1 MALAGWLGWAGLAS
15 TDLAGLLVLFSV
27 GSWRVSGPPLDRL
40 PSILGAFWAP
50 PGGPGVS
57 SGEQNRQFRRKS
69 RARVSFVSRL
79 LRRSCKFGENVKIV
93 VLLKREHHFQGPRST
108 QNGPLGAPGR
118 PK

>member
-40 PSILGAFWAP
+40 SSIWGAFWAP

-57 SGEQNRQFRRKS
+57 SGEQNKQFRRKS
-69 RARVSFVSRL
+69 RARA
-79 LRRSCKFGENVKIV
+79 KFGENVKIV

>member
-57 SGEQNRQFRRKS
+57 PRGQKGPFRQKS
-69 RARVSFVSRL
+69 LARAAFFSRL
-79 LRRSCKFGENVKIV
+79 LRQKPKFGENVKIV
-93 VLLKREHHFQGPRST
+93 VLPQREHHSQDPR
-108 QNGPLGAPGR
+108 GA
-118 PK
+118 